1 MNILCVLFPPCLIHA
16 LTSLSMLIIM
26 FKSKYCM
33 SLSGFHMDVDHG
45 KTCTVTTRSSI
56 GFPMRFTSKV
66 IVTKRQINRDI
77 DQ

>member
-1 MNILCVLFPPCLIHA
+1 
-16 LTSLSMLIIM
+16 
-26 FKSKYCM
+26 M